1 MKTWIKYLL
10 YQVPGWVLIA
20 VVLFALN
27 HWLGLS
33 LWMALGIFL
42 LWLIKDFALYPLL
55 KRSFEPHGKTPVEQ
69 MIGLRGVACDRIDP
83 DGYIQVRGEFWR
95 AETHAEGGPILAGS
109 PVKVVEADGMTLIV
123 VTDASR

>member
-33 LWMALGIFL
+33 LWIALGIFL

-55 KRSFEPHGKTPVEQ
+55 KRSFEPSGETPIKQ
-69 MIGLRGVACDRIDP
+69 MIGQRGIAQERIDP
-83 DGYIQVRGEFWR
+83 HGHIQVRGERWR
-95 AETHAEGGPILAGS
+95 AEIQSGTGPIPAGS
-109 PVKVVEADGMTLIV
+109 QVMVVDTKGTILIV
-123 VTDASR
+123 ATDP